1 MPIFFFD
8 IERRGACIRDDTGT
22 ELAGSE
28 EVPDQAVAT
37 LVDVVRAGARYEGGP
52 GPDARYAVVVRDEA
66 GAGIYRADAML
77 NGDGAR

>member
-37 LVDVVRAGARYEGGP
+37 LVDVVRAGTRLDGGP
-52 GPDARYAVVVRDEA
+52 ARHARYAVVVRDEG
-66 GAGIYRADAML
+66 GAGIYRADATMQAI
-77 NGDGAR
+77 G